1 MRASAKHHQ
10 GLSRARCHALWQT
23 YARKGGKIEMPR
35 WDKIG
40 TALLASG
47 TALLA
52 VALLL
57 WWTAGQAST
66 ALASELAGAPGT
78 PSTWQGDVSVAWS
91 STEPTSTF
99 VTKKDGIVWHIPQYG
114 ITFTLDS
121 TSITYDAVFTFTPR
135 SGVPP
140 RSPLVAYVFE
150 LEGVYVP
157 FGTPVSPD
165 EYEVTLHYDEA
176 EIGEVQESQLRLYF
190 ESAISGW
197 ISQTCPIRDTLRNML
212 YCETSETGL
221 FGVGAG
227 PVFPN
232 RTYLPLIR
240 G

>member
-1 MRASAKHHQ
+1 M
-10 GLSRARCHALWQT
+10 
-23 YARKGGKIEMPR
+23 EMPR
-35 WDKIG
+35 WDRIG
-40 TALLASG
+40 SALLVGG

-52 VALLL
+52 VAFLL
-57 WWTAGQAST
+57 WWAAGQAPT
-66 ALASELAGAPGT
+66 ALASGDPGAPRLR
-78 PSTWQGDVSVAWS
+78 STGQGDVSIAWT

-99 VTKKDGIVWHIPQYG
+99 VSRKDGIVWHIPQHG

-121 TSITYDAVFTFTPR
+121 TSITADAVFTFTPR
-135 SGVPP
+135 NELPP
-140 RSPLVAYVFE
+140 RSPVVAYVFK

-157 FGTPVSPD
+157 YGNPVSPD

-176 EIGEVQESQLRLYF
+176 EIGEVQESRLRLYY
-190 ESAISGW
+190 ESAIAGW
-197 ISQTCPIRDTLRNML
+197 ISQTCPIRDTIRNVL

-227 PVFPN
+227 PVYAN